1 MKQLLV
7 RKGEVAV
14 TEVASPAIGPRE
26 ILVQVKHSCVSIGT
40 EISGIK
46 MSALPLWKRAIKQ
59 PHHAKKVVGMMK
71 DQGIK
76 RVFDRVTGML
86 NAGTPTGYSAA
97 GEIVAIGDLVDC
109 FSVGD
114 RVACAG
120 AGIANHA
127 EYLAVPVN
135 LAAKIPDQLGT
146 AEASTVTLGA
156 IAMQGVRRANAT
168 LGETWVVVGLGI
180 LGQISEQLLRANG
193 CRVIGTDIDSRRIA
207 VAQEMGMHA
216 GIDPSTEDVAKR
228 VQILS
233 DGFGADGVIITAAAS
248 ENHDIIAQAMQC
260 CRKRGKVVIVGDIGL
275 NLKRNEF
282 YAKELDVLIS
292 CSYGPGRY
300 DPVYEQEGQD
310 YPLPYV
316 RWTENRNMEEY
327 LRLMAD
333 GQVCLDRLQP
343 TTFQLEQAPA
353 AYETLKGDGEK
364 PMLVLLEYPESDPKT
379 RTRTIRVSK
388 CTPHRDGQLQTAV
401 IGAGGFAQGMHLPN
415 LLKLS
420 KKFALNTICSR
431 TGTSSLAAAKQFG
444 IATATTD
451 YDEVLANPD
460 INLVI
465 LCTRHDLHADMAIS
479 ALRAGK
485 HVLCEKPLSLTTE
498 GLDAIE
504 DFYADGD
511 SNKPALMV
519 GFNRRWSP
527 AAKRLQELLANRTS
541 PIIAHYTMNAGYIPL
556 DHWVH
561 GPEGGGRN
569 VGEGCHLY
577 DLFFALAGSGLVDVQ
592 AQSIAPQG
600 KQWARNDNF
609 TATLRFAD
617 GSVFTL
623 LYTAMG
629 NKSYPKERMELFCEG
644 TAYVLDDY
652 KSLQVHGSKT
662 KGWSSMTME
671 KGQLEE
677 LVALHAAIEHG
688 KQVVPVEETI
698 AISRATLEIEELLTN
713 KCDMLL

>member
-14 TEVASPAIGPRE
+14 TEVASPALGPRE
-26 ILVQVKHSCVSIGT
+26 VMVQVRHSCVSIGT
-40 EISGIK
+40 EISGIQ

-59 PHHAKKVVGMMK
+59 PHHAKKVVGMMR

-97 GEIVAIGDLVDC
+97 GDIVAIGDLVEC
-109 FSVGD
+109 FSIGD

-135 LAAKIPDQLGT
+135 LAAKIPDGLDT

-156 IAMQGVRRANAT
+156 IAMQGVRRADAT

-193 CRVIGTDIDSRRIA
+193 CRVIGTDIDPRRIA

-233 DGFGADGVIITAAAS
+233 NGFGADGVIITAAAS

-260 CRKRGKVVIVGDIGL
+260 CRKRGKVVIVGDVGL
-275 NLKRNEF
+275 NLKRHEF

-300 DPVYEQEGQD
+300 DPGYEQEGQD

-333 GQVCLDRLQP
+333 GRINLDRLQP
-343 TTFQLEQAPA
+343 TTFQLEEAPA

-364 PMLVLLEYPESDPKT
+364 PMLVLLEYPQADPET
-379 RTRTIRVSK
+379 RTRTIQVGTCK
-388 CTPHRDGQLQTAV
+388 PHRDGQLRTAV

-415 LLKLS
+415 LLKLNKQFS
-420 KKFALNTICSR
+420 LNTICSR

-451 YDEVLANPD
+451 YAEVLANPD
-460 INLVI
+460 IDLVI
-465 LCTRHDLHADMAIS
+465 LCTRHDLHADMAIA

-485 HVLCEKPLSLTTE
+485 HVLCEKPLSLTDE

-504 DFYADGD
+504 AFYADDGG
-511 SNKPALMV
+511 SKPALMV

-527 AAKRLQELLANRTS
+527 AITRLRELLAGRTS

-577 DLFFALAGSGLVDVQ
+577 DLFFALAGAELAEVQ
-592 AQSIAPQG
+592 AEAVAPQG

-609 TATLRFAD
+609 TATLRFKD

-629 NKSYPKERMELFCEG
+629 DKSYPKERMELFCEG
-644 TAYVLDDY
+644 SVYVLDDY
-652 KSLQVHGSKT
+652 KSLKVHGST
-662 KGWSSMTME
+662 SSGWSSMTMA

-677 LVALHAAIEHG
+677 LVALHAAIEQG
-688 KQVVPVEETI
+688 RQVVPVEETI
-698 AISRATLEIEELLTN
+698 AISRATLEVEALLVNRHDTP
-713 KCDMLL
+713 